1 MINRVSASVKPTNH
15 VKRGIRQVAFPY
27 ELYKMCYDINVSVGH
42 ELEQKI
48 KMNLDGIGWRIN

>member
-27 ELYKMCYDINVSVGH
+27 ELYKMCYDINVSVGQK
-42 ELEQKI
+42 LEEEI
-48 KMNLDGIGWRIN
+48 KRNFGKVGD